1 MSLFKS
7 PSPPPVVMPPP
18 LPKPDTSA
26 IEARVA
32 EQEARLEQQTK
43 ELERT
48 VEQQEE
54 RAKAEREREQR
65 RLSASLAA
73 RRRGRRLLVSQD
85 RTRPETGIMDA
96 GDSGSLGPSKR
107 VSRKPRR
114 GGTLTFA

>member
-85 RTRPETGIMDA
+85 RTSPETRHHGRRRQRNPWAIQA
-96 GDSGSLGPSKR
+96 GESQATP
-107 VSRKPRR
+107 
-114 GGTLTFA
+114 

>member
-54 RAKAEREREQR
+54 RAKAERDAAVVGVCWSVRIVPAPKPALWMPATAAVLDR
-65 RLSASLAA
+65 R
-73 RRRGRRLLVSQD
+73 
-85 RTRPETGIMDA
+85 
-96 GDSGSLGPSKR
+96 SGSVASHAVAGR
-107 VSRKPRR
+107 
-114 GGTLTFA
+114 